1 MLQRFFPRTLW
12 GRILFC
18 LSALVLVL
26 FVFVL
31 SCSAINRLRL
41 GGSYR
46 TISTSYPSLVIQR
59 VKFSKYLVAGTLP
72 ETNPHFSK
80 LDIWLV
86 RGTADVQFDL
96 SSFALD
102 AKRTDYLNR
111 VLFLRY
117 GGEGP
122 FVPQIDVD
130 IAPSDIRKV
139 ESIESAKF
147 TDEEIKKYAGTA
159 AVVTGLAGAVVG
171 AKVASPSGIAGKLA
185 SLIPVLPYSGGVS
198 SLIGAAAGGALA
210 GGMAYCFTD
219 DFLVALQ
226 GVGKAQVSVM
236 DMLAAS
242 EPLVARELGGT
253 DEANAAYRK
262 AFEVRLSSIARGAGW
277 KGVIYEYGSTK

>member
-1 MLQRFFPRTLW
+1 
-12 GRILFC
+12 
-18 LSALVLVL
+18 
-26 FVFVL
+26 
-31 SCSAINRLRL
+31 
-41 GGSYR
+41 
-46 TISTSYPSLVIQR
+46 

-102 AKRTDYLNR
+102 AKKTDYLNR

-130 IAPSDIRKV
+130 IAPSDIRKI

-147 TDEEIKKYAGTA
+147 TDEEIKKYAGTT
-159 AVVTGLAGAVVG
+159 AVVTGLAGAAIG

-185 SLIPVLPYSGGVS
+185 SLMPVIPFSGGVS

-236 DMLAAS
+236 DMLAAA

-253 DEANAAYRK
+253 DEANAEYRK